1 MRVMNDFILKNIT
14 IKQEVL
20 YRSSKKV
27 MARKYRK
34 DIV

>member
-1 MRVMNDFILKNIT
+1 MSIVNDFILKNIT

-20 YRSSKKV
+20 YKSLKKF

-34 DIV
+34 DLV